1 MKRLIVPK
9 PASAAALST
18 FALLA
23 MVGPIASDAGLR
35 SADAEPPTDSV
46 AERVQ
51 AAAEGR
57 GREVS
62 IPFADHGGI
71 RNWQAVDRDTL
82 LVEGT
87 HRRWYRVE
95 LMSGCFE
102 LPFAQ
107 RVGFRSNP
115 TGDFDRFSSVIVRGQ
130 RCTVKSVTEAPP
142 PPRRTREE
150 APGATTEPG
159 RAESAPAEAAISE
172 PTASEPAAATPTP
185 K

>member
-1 MKRLIVPK
+1 MNRAFVPTS
-9 PASAAALST
+9 AGAAAAVLS
-18 FALLA
+18 LA
-23 MVGPIASDAGLR
+23 IAVASFPSGAATQRD
-35 SADAEPPTDSV
+35 PV

-57 GREVS
+57 GAEVS

-95 LMSGCFE
+95 LMNGCFE

-115 TGDFDRFSSVIVRGQ
+115 TGDFDRFSSVLVRGQ
-130 RCTVKSVTEAPP
+130 RCAVKSVTEAPP
-142 PPRRTREE
+142 PPRR
-150 APGATTEPG
+150 AKD
-159 RAESAPAEAAISE
+159 AESTTAAEPVDPAVS
-172 PTASEPAAATPTP
+172 AATPAQPTP